1 LTANQQLIDFHFN
14 RVLLNKNKKK
24 KGVNDSITEQAVEES
39 ARKEVPTDA
48 VANTDT

>member
-14 RVLLNKNKKK
+14 RVLLNKNKK

-48 VANTDT
+48 VANADT